1 MEKVKQSSVAGSFYP
16 ADATE
21 LKNQIESFKEN
32 SKNTYTVPARAVI
45 VPHAG
50 LVYSGRLAYE
60 GISQLDKNIENLFI
74 FAPAHKVSFE
84 GLALSDFEGWN
95 TPLGDIEINQELNKE
110 LEEKFGAQYN
120 NMALENEH
128 SIEVQLPII
137 QQVFE
142 NVKIVP
148 VLVGMEKPETIQNII
163 ETYYSDTKNGFI
175 ISSDLSHFLNDI
187 QARKIDTLTAQMIES
202 GNTENFAPQQACGM
216 VGILGLVGFATKNN
230 YSIIRIDMANS
241 AATTEDKSN
250 VVGYGCWFMYEGEK
264 NNFLKEYCSDI
275 IKEICRLSI
284 KSRLQE
290 MHEKINYPQV
300 LDEIGAS
307 FVTLET
313 DGKLRGCIGS
323 IIAYRSLIEDLLTNA
338 QKAAFADPRFKPV
351 TNEEF
356 ENLEIAVSILS
367 NPKPLKFEDESD
379 LLNQIEPNKDGI
391 IIKEGKQQAVF
402 LPSVWEQLPDKKE
415 FLNALKLKAG
425 LRPEHFSKTFE
436 VYRFET
442 VYIK

>member
-275 IKEICRLSI
+275 IKETCRLSI

-415 FLNALKLKAG
+415 FLNALTLKAG

>member
-1 MEKVKQSSVAGSFYP
+1 MEKIKQSTVAGSFYP
-16 ADATE
+16 ADDTE

-32 SKNTYTVPARAVI
+32 SKNTYTVTTRAVI

-50 LVYSGRLAYE
+50 YMYSGRLAYE

-74 FAPAHKVSFE
+74 FAPAHKASFE

-95 TPLGDIEINQELNKE
+95 TQFGDIEINQDLNRELQ
-110 LEEKFGAQYN
+110 EKFNAQFN
-120 NMALENEH
+120 NIALENEH
-128 SIEVQLPII
+128 SIEVQVPII

-142 NVKIVP
+142 NVKIIP
-148 VLVGMEKPETIQNII
+148 VLVGMEKPETVQNII

-175 ISSDLSHFLNDI
+175 ISSDLSHYLNDI
-187 QARKIDTLTAQMIES
+187 QAKKIDTLTAQMIEAL
-202 GNTENFAPQQACGM
+202 NTENFAPQQACGM
-216 VGILGLVGFATKNN
+216 IGILGLCGFAKKNS
-230 YSIIRIDMANS
+230 YSLIRIDMTNSS
-241 AATTEDKSN
+241 AATDDKSS
-250 VVGYGCWFMYEGEK
+250 VVGYGCWFLYEGEK
-264 NNFLKEYCSDI
+264 NNFLKEYCGDI

-307 FVTLET
+307 FVTLESE
-313 DGKLRGCIGS
+313 GKLRGCIGS

-338 QKAAFADPRFKPV
+338 QKAAFADPRFKPL
-351 TNEEF
+351 TNDEF
-356 ENLEIAVSILS
+356 ENLDIAVSILS
-367 NPKPLKFEDESD
+367 TPVPIKFNDEED
-379 LLNQIEPNKDGI
+379 LINQLEPDKDGI
-391 IIKEGKQQAVF
+391 IIKDGQRQAVF

-425 LRPEHFSKTFE
+425 LAPEYFSKTLEAF
-436 VYRFET
+436 RFYT